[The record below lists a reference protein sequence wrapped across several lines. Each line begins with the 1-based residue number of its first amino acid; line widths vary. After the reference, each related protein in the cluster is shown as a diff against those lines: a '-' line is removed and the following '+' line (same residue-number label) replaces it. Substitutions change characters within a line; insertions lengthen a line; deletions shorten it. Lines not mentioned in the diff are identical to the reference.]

1 MVKLMK
7 LKELTEHL
15 EKLEQEKKVSIIV
28 SNNEGFP
35 VYSSNSKS
43 ELYSAMSRKIYEEIL
58 AMRLKN
64 HQTVKDFIINRTD
77 GCAIVTT
84 VGDDANF
91 LYLWLEFPAAYS
103 LRKVSFFTRNLKMFL
118 SRHLLNN
125 NLFAET

>member
-1 MVKLMK
+1 MK

-15 EKLEQEKKVSIIV
+15 EKLEKEKKVSIIV

-77 GCAIVTT
+77 GCAIITT
-84 VGDDANF
+84 LGDDINF
-91 LYLWLEFPAAYS
+91 LYLWVEFPAAYS
-103 LRKVSFFTRNLKMFL
+103 MRKISFFTRNLKMFL
-118 SRHLLNN
+118 SRHLLNT